1 MLVSLKD
8 EPLVNLVAE
17 AQRVVFD
24 AEVCDHLQLASG
36 KNLQE
41 KKYGWRNKYHQSSEW
56 LPVHVL
62 TFPIGLLGVLMM
74 IAFVLELN
82 FAESSSGSRN
92 QSPLET
98 VFFPDFCNMAEK
110 NLHYESKQQPQGVIW
125 ISYAFIKE
133 YMQTFLPKKAC
144 LLKNCGNF
152 GAREEN

>member
-1 MLVSLKD
+1 MLVSLID

-56 LPVHVL
+56 WPRRVL

-82 FAESSSGSRN
+82 FAESSSGSRY
-92 QSPLET
+92 QSPLES
-98 VFFPDFCNMAEK
+98 VFFPGFWNMAEE
-110 NLHYESKQQPQGVIW
+110 NLYYESKQQHQGMIR
-125 ISYAFIKE
+125 ISSAFINK
-133 YMQTFLPKKAC
+133 YIQTLH
-144 LLKNCGNF
+144 
-152 GAREEN
+152 